1 TPRSTPATQTTTSA
15 AASPTTEPVPAG
27 RATTRTPSA
36 TTGAQPTPRDGPA
49 VAKGAVAEA
58 RNKNAT
64 ASTASAPGAPVDGNR
79 TPAVTAATAASAPE
93 PARNHTDYRPPSQV
107 ATTST
112 ASTTT
117 TVTAA
122 RSAARST
129 VTGWVPTGARG
140 APTRSVP
147 RIDHLTPMSRSAW
160 CGSPKVRPTAH
171 GVPTPVPRVPRQVA
185 QRPPRAAPT
194 WTIGNQSVSSGPTSV
209 N

>member
-1 TPRSTPATQTTTSA
+1 
-15 AASPTTEPVPAG
+15 
-27 RATTRTPSA
+27 
-36 TTGAQPTPRDGPA
+36 

-93 PARNHTDYRPPSQV
+93 PARNHTDDRPPSQV
-107 ATTST
+107 AATST

-122 RSAARST
+122 RSA
-129 VTGWVPTGARG
+129 VIGWVPTGARG

-171 GVPTPVPRVPRQVA
+171 GVPTPVPRVARRVA

-194 WTIGNQSVSSGPTSV
+194 WTIGNRSMSGGLISVKVVHSPWRSTAGQGRLSSEDEAICGVRNGGTTRHNDGGTARAEQEQIVSG
-209 N
+209 